1 MHSIYI
7 RYIMDYTSLSV
18 FLFVLITILYYVLLK
33 PAYTLADLNSTSMLR
48 EVMANQRN
56 MTGIYFL
63 VVVFIQFFLNI
74 AAMSSH
80 CGGGQTSS
88 IGAAAWYTFV
98 PWIFIFG
105 VMMVLLMT
113 FPGLK
118 SGFGDVIGYYA
129 VSYSANNVLSDL
141 LLDPEFSAQIDA
153 TEDTEEGKKSMQA
166 AAQAVTKLMGNNSIL
181 INQVVPGNFMQFWSM
196 LSPLMKPEYRT
207 NQESGVVN
215 EKKEK
220 LLGLATRRDN
230 IGEAC
235 WYLYTGIFLIIFGQY
250 RISMHECD
258 VNPDLANEK
267 YKEYEKEQD
276 AKEKREKTINQV
288 EYTMN

>member
-1 MHSIYI
+1 
-7 RYIMDYTSLSV
+7 MDYTSLSI
-18 FLFVLITILYYVLLK
+18 FLFMLVTILYYVLAK
-33 PAYTLADLNSTSMLR
+33 PVFNLADLNSPSMLQN
-48 EVMANQRN
+48 VMANQRN
-56 MTGIYFL
+56 MTGVYFL
-63 VVVFIQFFLNI
+63 VNVFIQFFLNI

-80 CGGGQTSS
+80 CGGSQTSN
-88 IGAAAWYTFV
+88 IGAAAWYTFI

-105 VMMVLLMT
+105 VMMVLLMA

-141 LLDPEFSAQIDA
+141 LIDPEFNAEIDA
-153 TEDTEEGKKSMQA
+153 TQDTEEGKKSMQA
-166 AAQAVTKLMGNNSIL
+166 ASQAITKLMGNNSIL
-181 INQVVPGNFMQFWSM
+181 INQVVPANFMQFWSM
-196 LSPLMKPEYRT
+196 LFPLMKPEYR
-207 NQESGVVN
+207 NNPDSGVVF

-235 WYLYTGIFLIIFGQY
+235 WYLYTGIFLIVFVQY

-267 YKEYEKEQD
+267 YKEYEKEQA
-276 AKEKREKTINQV
+276 AKEEREKAINQV
-288 EYTMN
+288 KYKMN